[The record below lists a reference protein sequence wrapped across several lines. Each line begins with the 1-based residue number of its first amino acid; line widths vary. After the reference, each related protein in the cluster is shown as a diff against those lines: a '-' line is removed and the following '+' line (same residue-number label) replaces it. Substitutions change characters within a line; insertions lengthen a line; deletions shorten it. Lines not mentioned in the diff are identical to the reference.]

1 MMLWHESRLGS
12 LLVGVIALRK
22 YECIEY
28 AVTVSSSAIH
38 PSETSDEPIGFFWWW
53 LIVLVFCL
61 PFKACGDNKVERS
74 APSGSPQRKKHGR
87 SLSFC
92 LAALCWVVVKIV
104 LLYSA
109 FQQHAAVIFIKAK
122 LLGVFYRWGNCD
134 TTQCS
139 DLSHVIFPST
149 RKETGPLWLFD
160 LSKGSIT
167 ATVAPW
173 TWKVTL
179 CFTCFFLY
187 ALSSQHPFLNIVI
200 YSEHCSLAQKVC

>member
-1 MMLWHESRLGS
+1 MLALYRLQLSIHLKALMNPLGF
-12 LLVGVIALRK
+12 LVV
-22 YECIEY
+22 
-28 AVTVSSSAIH
+28 V
-38 PSETSDEPIGFFWWW
+38 D
-53 LIVLVFCL
+53 LVFCL

-87 SLSFC
+87 SLLFC
-92 LAALCWVVVKIV
+92 LAARCWVVVKMV

-109 FQQHAAVIFIKAK
+109 FQQHAVVVFIKAK
-122 LLGVFYRWGNCD
+122 LLDVFYRWGNCD

-149 RKETGPLWLFD
+149 RKTGPLWLFD

-167 ATVAPW
+167 ATVAPS

-187 ALSSQHPFLNIVI
+187 ASSSQHPFLNIVI